1 MRQKVTWHSPSYAA
15 IGGAASPHCGW
26 PLLAPPMGDSGRR
39 APAAWAAPM
48 RWTLYAN
55 SLWYD
60 SSYPGTSSCMYR
72 YE

>member
-1 MRQKVTWHSPSYAA
+1 
-15 IGGAASPHCGW
+15 
-26 PLLAPPMGDSGRR
+26 MGDSGRR

-60 SSYPGTSSCMYR
+60 SRIRVTHNLKSASRALARLDSYPARDAIECPAMGAGCSDMPTLH
-72 YE
+72 